1 MKTYKMFI
9 DGQWVDGGNGESFP
23 TVNPFNQENWA
34 IIPQATEADV
44 NAAIDAARKAFNTKW
59 RNTTGAA
66 RGNLMMKLA
75 DILDANADRLGRLE
89 STDNG
94 KLLSESKRNMTAAAR
109 YYRYFAGYAD
119 KVHSEVIPTDNLNIF
134 DYTLREPYGV
144 IAVITPWNSPIS
156 ILANSLAPALAT
168 GNAVVIKPSEHTS
181 VTTLEFAAMIKE
193 AGFPDGVVNVVTGDG
208 KVGNWLTRSPKVGKI
223 SFTGGSSTGRAIAR
237 NAAENLVPVSL
248 ELGGKSPNIIFEDA
262 DIAKA
267 IVGAAAGIFGASGQT
282 CIAGS
287 RLLVQRKVHDQVVE
301 KVAERAR
308 AIKVGDPL
316 EAGTE
321 MGPVANK
328 AQFDRISGMINQG
341 KADGAKPLAGGGAAT
356 GPGLERG
363 LFIAPTVLVNVNN
376 HMTIAREE
384 VFGPVLSVIA
394 FDDEEEAVAIANDSP
409 YGLASGIWTRDISRA
424 HRLARRMESGQVW
437 VNTYRTSGAQ
447 VPFGGVKQSGYGRVR
462 GYQSMLEYTYVKN
475 VMVDLG

>member
-181 VTTLEFAAMIKE
+181 VTTLEFAAMVKE

-267 IVGAAAGIFGASGQT
+267 IIGAAAGIFGASGQT

-376 HMTIAREE
+376 TMTIAREE

-394 FDDEEEAVAIANDSP
+394 FDDEEEAVSIANDSP